1 MSVEF
6 SNAYQEVLIENLD
19 SILKQNFMFQA
30 RLKLFEKQANGQ
42 VELQTKLD
50 ELTVKYQ
57 DVLGQA
63 GKAEEYKIRAD
74 SNESIVQ
81 EKTRIQSALNDTMRK
96 VSELESSLEA
106 KQKDILNKNAELLDL
121 KTYISKLEEII
132 SATKLKKT
140 NTVKP
145 EEVLSINSAVNDLSK
160 IKFDDGGTF

>member
-57 DVLGQA
+57 DVLEQV
-63 GKAEEYKIRAD
+63 GKTEQYKIRAD

-106 KQKDILNKNAELLDL
+106 KQNDILNKNAELLDL

-145 EEVLSINSAVNDLSK
+145 EEVLSINSAVNGLSK